1 VRTGNRHE
9 ATGNSKKA
17 KLLGFALSAL
27 LFALCSSADAQQP
40 GKVPR
45 IGFLSA
51 TSPSTIS
58 ARVDAFRQ
66 GLRELGYVE
75 AKNLVVEYRYAEGNS
90 DRLNELAAE
99 LVRLKVN
106 VIVTAGPTVT
116 RPVKKT
122 TATTPIVMAFDDD
135 PVGSGFAASL
145 SRPAGNITGLSSQ
158 APEISGKQ
166 LELLKEIVPKFSRVA
181 VLGTSTRA
189 GNAQSIK
196 ETELAAGAF
205 GLKLQYLDVL
215 GPKDIETAFREA
227 RKGLA
232 EAVIVLQSAFANAH
246 RKQIVELAMTN
257 RLPAIYNV
265 PEFVDAGGLMTY
277 GVSMTDLHRRAATY
291 VDKILKGA
299 KPADLPIE
307 QPTKFEFIVNLKTA
321 KEIGL
326 TIPPN
331 VLVRADRV
339 IR

>member
-1 VRTGNRHE
+1 MSGKIFHW
-9 ATGNSKKA
+9 
-17 KLLGFALSAL
+17 LLVTVL
-27 LFALCSSADAQQP
+27 LTTASIADAQQT

-51 TSPSTIS
+51 TSSSIIS
-58 ARVDAFRQ
+58 ARIEAFRQ
-66 GLRELGYVE
+66 GLRDLGYIE
-75 AKNLVVEYRYAEGNS
+75 AKNIVVEYRYAEGKLEHLS
-90 DRLNELAAE
+90 ELAAE
-99 LVRLKVN
+99 LVRLKVD

-122 TATTPIVMAFDDD
+122 TVTIPIVMAFDDD
-135 PVGSGFAASL
+135 PVGSGFAVSL
-145 SRPAGNITGLSSQ
+145 ARPGGNITGLSSQ

-166 LELLKEIVPKFSRVA
+166 LELLKEILPKFSRVA
-181 VLGTSTRA
+181 VLGSSTRA
-189 GNAQSIK
+189 GTAQSIK

-215 GPKDIETAFREA
+215 SPKDIETAFREA

-232 EAVIVLQSAFANAH
+232 EAVIVLQSAVVNAH
-246 RKQIVELAMTN
+246 RKQIADLAITN

-291 VDKILKGA
+291 VDKILKGR
-299 KPADLPIE
+299 KPADLPVE
-307 QPTKFEFIVNLKTA
+307 QPTKFELIINLKTA
-321 KEIGL
+321 KQIGL

-331 VLVRADRV
+331 VLARADRV